1 MEARKTEDIRN
12 RAWAFLLRLL
22 EELEKR
28 LPANIA
34 VFQQLSFFSPAAV
47 LSPKQTRFGQMPFI
61 ECADSEEMG
70 ELEEQWRQL
79 RQVNKHAS
87 LNLWDLKFCY
97 ISQWLI
103 INLLQFLMKTLSN
116 VQKSCCL

>member
-1 MEARKTEDIRN
+1 VEARKTEDIRN

-61 ECADSEEMG
+61 ECVDSEEMG

-97 ISQWLI
+97 FSQWLI
-103 INLLQFLMKTLSN
+103 INLLQFL
-116 VQKSCCL
+116 